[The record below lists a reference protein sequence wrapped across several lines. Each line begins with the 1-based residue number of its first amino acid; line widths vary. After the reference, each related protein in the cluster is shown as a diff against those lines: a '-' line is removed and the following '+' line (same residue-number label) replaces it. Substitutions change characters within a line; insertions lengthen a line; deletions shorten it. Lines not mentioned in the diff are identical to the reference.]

1 MTVSILGRIRRLQM
15 RSEALKDAQK
25 RHAEK
30 LIRFQI
36 SFTEKDAYLFTK
48 LKRRC
53 IEEGKS
59 MNSLIKQLID
69 EM

>member
-1 MTVSILGRIRRLQM
+1 M